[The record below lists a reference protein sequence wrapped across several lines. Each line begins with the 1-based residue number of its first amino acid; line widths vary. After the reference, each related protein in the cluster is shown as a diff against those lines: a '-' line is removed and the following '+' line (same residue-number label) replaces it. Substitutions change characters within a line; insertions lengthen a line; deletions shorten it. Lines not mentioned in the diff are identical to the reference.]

1 MFGRIDPKE
10 LNQNVFSMIGEQ
22 WMLVTA
28 GTAERCN
35 TMTAS
40 WGGLGVL
47 WGKPV
52 ATVYIRPQRYT
63 LEFVERGG
71 LLHPLLLRG
80 GVPEGPGPVRLQE
93 RPGRG

>member
-63 LEFVERGG
+63 L
-71 LLHPLLLRG
+71 
-80 GVPEGPGPVRLQE
+80 
-93 RPGRG
+93 

>member
-52 ATVYIRPQRYT
+52 ATVYIRPSGTPWSSWSGR
-63 LEFVERGG
+63 

>member
-63 LEFVERGG
+63 L
-71 LLHPLLLRG
+71 LLRG